1 MRQLGDEVR
10 HELAGVWARSGLM
23 LESTITLLPLLLTQS
38 NSVLNPEFKQPFE
51 FGPRPGGR
59 GPSLMGPG
67 MSDAVCVTR

>member
-51 FGPRPGGR
+51 LHCPILIQALWG
-59 GPSLMGPG
+59 SHML
-67 MSDAVCVTR
+67 V